1 VKRDER
7 GNVVRTYADKCNA
20 CKGTGR
26 AWDKNMT
33 PAKCAQCYGR
43 GYLIVERAWPLALVK

>member
-7 GNVVRTYADKCNA
+7 GNVVRTYADKCRA